1 MKRATYSLE
10 YQCSA
15 VSCQKKKFFFVKFS
29 SSHWL
34 MMSFIKMKTAL
45 YDAKLQGLCRA
56 LILFRFAEQRS
67 SIQSANNFVTDSLW

>member
-1 MKRATYSLE
+1 MFCRVLS
-10 YQCSA
+10 
-15 VSCQKKKFFFVKFS
+15 KKKFFFVKFS

-56 LILFRFAEQRS
+56 LFFSALLNNDHLFNQPIIS
-67 SIQSANNFVTDSLW
+67 

>member
-1 MKRATYSLE
+1 
-10 YQCSA
+10 
-15 VSCQKKKFFFVKFS
+15 
-29 SSHWL
+29 

-67 SIQSANNFVTDSLW
+67 SIQSANNFVTDSLWEG